1 MTLSGLIVLAVF
13 VFRLV
18 FLKISI
24 KNEKAILANGG
35 QEFGVQNTKYIT
47 ILHILFYLSCFVEAT
62 IRQVHFDALSSV
74 GLGLLVFSMF
84 MLYVVTQLLGDIW
97 TVKLMLVKNHKF
109 VDHWLF
115 RYVKHPNY
123 FLNIIPELIG
133 LALLCHALLSFCV
146 LFPFMLLFY
155 IIVSRKKRNFFK
167 KSLFQMGLH
176 RSELFQI

>member
-1 MTLSGLIVLAVF
+1 MTLSGLIVLALF

-62 IRQVHFDALSSV
+62 IRQVRFDTLSSV

-146 LFPFMLLFY
+146 LFPFYAFVLYNRIKEEEKLLQEV
-155 IIVSRKKRNFFK
+155 IIPNGIAQK
-167 KSLFQMGLH
+167 
-176 RSELFQI
+176 

>member
-18 FLKISI
+18 FLKISM

-35 QEFGVQNTKYIT
+35 REYGVQNTKYIT
-47 ILHILFYLSCFVEAT
+47 ILHILFYLSCFAEAP
-62 IRQVHFDALSSV
+62 IRQVRFDALSAI
-74 GLGLLVFSMF
+74 GFGLLLFSMF
-84 MLYVVTQLLGDIW
+84 MLYVVTQLLGEIW

-123 FLNIIPELIG
+123 FLNIVPELIG
-133 LALLCHALLSFCV
+133 LALLCHALISFCI
-146 LFPFMLLFY
+146 LFPLYAVVLYNRIKEEEKLLKEV
-155 IIVSRKKRNFFK
+155 IIPNGIAQK
-167 KSLFQMGLH
+167 
-176 RSELFQI
+176 